1 MLPAQRGDPHRVTAP
16 VPPLWSVV
24 PFFAYL
30 LAIATVPLFAQRFW
44 EGNRRKL
51 AVAAAASLPV
61 LVYLFA
67 LEPAHGPHWLLH
79 SAREYAAFIALLGA
93 LFTIS
98 GGVHLRGSLAGTPL
112 VNTAVLAAGALLAS
126 FIGTTGASMLL
137 IRPLLRANAARERR
151 IHIVVFFI
159 FIVSNAGGLLTPLG
173 DPPLFLGFLRGV
185 PFLWTLRLF
194 PHWLLVNGLL
204 LALFHVL
211 DQIAL
216 NREERLRP
224 GSQLEAVQRVAEP
237 LRIEGGLNF
246 VWLLGVL
253 VAIFALGAFGRSHLT
268 SDEDALAALQILAML
283 CLAGLSLATTPRAVR
298 EANHFAWAPIAEVAA
313 IFSGIFVT
321 MIPALRLLEARGAEL
336 GVQAPW
342 HFFWASGLLSS
353 ILDNAP
359 TYLAFA
365 SLAVGVVNE
374 AHPGA
379 ALDASALGGLLAFP
393 DGVAVLTAISTGS
406 VLMGANTYIGN
417 GPNFMVKAIAESAGV
432 RMPGFFG
439 YMAWSGAILLPIF
452 ALVTRVFFR

>member
-1 MLPAQRGDPHRVTAP
+1 MLPRRGDPRRVTAP
-16 VPPLWSVV
+16 VPPLWSVA

-30 LAIATVPLFAQRFW
+30 LAIATLPFFAEHFW
-44 EGNRRKL
+44 EDNRRKL

-61 LVYLFA
+61 LLYLLA
-67 LEPAHGPHWLLH
+67 LEPEYGPRWLLH

-112 VNTAVLAAGALLAS
+112 VNTAVLAIGAGLAS
-126 FIGTTGASMLL
+126 LVGTTGASMLL

-151 IHIVVFFI
+151 VHLVVFFI
-159 FIVSNAGGLLTPLG
+159 FVVSNTGGLLTPLG

-211 DQIAL
+211 DHMVRK
-216 NREERLRP
+216 REERERP
-224 GSQLEAVQRVAEP
+224 GSQLEALQRVAGP

-246 VWLLGVL
+246 LWLLGVL
-253 VAIFALGAFGRSHLT
+253 AAIFALGAWGHSQPRP
-268 SDEDALAALQILAML
+268 DENARAALEVLAL
-283 CLAGLSLATTPRAVR
+283 LALAGLSLASTPRAVR
-298 EANHFAWAPIAEVAA
+298 EANHFGWAPIAEVAA

-321 MIPALRLLEARGAEL
+321 MIPALRLLEVRGAEL
-336 GVQAPW
+336 GVHAPW

-353 ILDNAP
+353 FLDNAP
-359 TYLAFA
+359 TYLTFA
-365 SLAVGVVNE
+365 SLAVVMVNE

-379 ALDASALGGLLAFP
+379 GLDAGALGGLLAFP
-393 DGVAVLTAISTGS
+393 DGVAALTAISCGS
-406 VLMGANTYIGN
+406 VLMGANSYIGN

-432 RMPGFFG
+432 RMPGFLG
-439 YMAWSGAILLPIF
+439 YLAWSGAILLPVF
-452 ALVTRVFFR
+452 ALVTWVFFR